1 MRTARFLFLITQGC
15 LFLQGGCEPDFD
27 GLLDASTEKR
37 AARELYVRAVS
48 EARGGALSGGR
59 LKEPARRR
67 AIALARKSLQ
77 LVEVHAPRPI
87 MRLPVLRLL
96 VDLLTTSDV
105 PPLPI
110 PTSHTLNSEDE
121 DIFKCTCAS
130 E

>member
-59 LKEPARRR
+59 LEEPARRAGGVGR
-67 AIALARKSLQ
+67 APAGRQGRRRPGIRDARLA
-77 LVEVHAPRPI
+77 
-87 MRLPVLRLL
+87 
-96 VDLLTTSDV
+96 
-105 PPLPI
+105 
-110 PTSHTLNSEDE
+110 
-121 DIFKCTCAS
+121 
-130 E
+130 